1 MRLTKISLKFEALDL
16 TTLTSCNLPLLARPD
31 AATRRRGAC
40 KCQFAQLAV
49 IEEKGHAKA
58 GAINFRKGSSVS
70 VKQLISWPFHSDE
83 GFH

>member
-16 TTLTSCNLPLLARPD
+16 TTLTGCNLPLVARPD

-40 KCQFAQLAV
+40 KRQSAHLAI

-58 GAINFRKGSSVS
+58 GGINFRNASSVS
-70 VKQLISWPFHSDE
+70 VKQLISWPLHSDE